1 VGLNIPAANVVILYG
16 PWWKSKWEQQA
27 IKRAHRPGQTRE
39 VIAIRMQAN
48 NCRVETYRAKIRDKK
63 HKHNST
69 IVRQITRKD
78 GDVPKVWTDLE

>member
-1 VGLNIPAANVVILYG
+1 LNIPAANVVILYG

-39 VIAIRMQAN
+39 VIAIRMQAD
-48 NCRVETYRAKIRDKK
+48 NCKVETYKAKIRDKK
-63 HKHNST
+63 MGIILN

-78 GDVPKVWTDLE
+78 GDVPKAGTTLSR